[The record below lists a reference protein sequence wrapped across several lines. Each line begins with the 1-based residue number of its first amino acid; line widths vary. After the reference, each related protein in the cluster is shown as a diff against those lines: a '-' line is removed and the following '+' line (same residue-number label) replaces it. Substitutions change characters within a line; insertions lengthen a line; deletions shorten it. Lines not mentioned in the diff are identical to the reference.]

1 MLLTTAGASASL
13 AACGSGTTLLL
24 DGGQGSTKTLN
35 VSAECLDVQYGLYD
49 ATGVNAN
56 AYWPIQGDTV
66 NNQIT
71 SQTFTDPN
79 SGAVITVSPNLD
91 TSTGTYIFPTYT
103 VTLDTA
109 PTTYPASGVPVT
121 LYYASGI
128 SSGGNST
135 TDTTYTVTF
144 TFPAPATAPD
154 APTNVSA
161 TAGDSSAQISFSAP
175 ASNGGDPITGY
186 TATSSPGGFT
196 GTGTTASPITV
207 NGLTNGTSYTFTV
220 TATNNFGTSPASSA
234 SNAVTPKAAQ
244 TITFANPGAQNYG
257 TSPTLNATASSGLTV
272 SFTSSTTSVCTITS
286 GGALTFVSAGTCSVD
301 ADQAGNNAYN
311 AAPTVTQSFAVNA
324 AAPGAPTIGTATA
337 GAGQAEVSFTPPAS
351 DGGATI
357 TGYTVTSTQG
367 GFTGTGSSS
376 PITVTGLAN
385 GTSYSFT
392 VTAANSV
399 GTSPASSPS
408 NAVTPKAA
416 QTITFAN
423 PGAQTYGTSP
433 TLSATA
439 SSGLTVSFSSTTTG
453 VCTIT
458 SSGALTF
465 ISTGTCSIDADQ
477 GGDGT
482 YNPAPTVS
490 QSFAVNAVVPGAP
503 TIGTA
508 TAGDG
513 QAEVSFTPPASDGGA
528 TITGYTVTSTPGAFT
543 GSGAS
548 SPITVT
554 GLTKGTSYTFTVTA
568 TNSVG
573 TSPASNPSNSVIPK
587 AAQTITFANPGAQTY
602 GTSPTLSAT
611 ASSGLTVSFSSTT
624 TGVCTITSGGA
635 LTFVSAGTCSIDA
648 DQGGN
653 GTYQAA
659 QTVTQSFTVNPTTAP
674 PPTNVTAV
682 AGVESATV
690 SFTPPTDTGGAPI
703 QDYTVVSSPGNKTAT
718 GTGTSITV
726 NGLTAGT
733 AYTFTVSADNG
744 YGSAGL
750 SAPSNSVTPTAG
762 QTISFANPGAQDYG
776 TSPTLS
782 ATASSGL
789 PVSFSSTTTGV
800 CTITAG
806 GSLTFASTGTCSI
819 DADQGGDSTYNPA
832 PTVTQSFAVNAV
844 VPGAP
849 TIGTATAGDSQ
860 AEISFTPPASDGG
873 ATITGYTVTSSPGG
887 FTGTGT
893 SSPISVN
900 GLTNGTSYSFTVT
913 ATNSAGTGSA
923 SAASNSVSPLAAP
936 TANAVSLTAGYGSTD
951 NAVPLNFSGGAATSV
966 TVASGPSHGS
976 TKVSGTAIS
985 YTPTAGYHGADSF
998 TYTGTNATGTSAPAT
1013 VTITVSAPTFTVTSG
1028 ALSDG
1033 QVGTSFAATLSVS
1046 GGTGPYTFDT
1056 AAKTGSFPPGLSLS
1070 PTGTLSGT
1078 PSANGSYSFTVSGH
1092 DSSAPNAS
1100 FQSATISIA
1109 IQRAAPTIT
1118 AISPAQGS
1126 ASGGTSVT
1134 LTGSDFT
1141 GATAV
1146 SFGGAPASGFT
1157 VNSDSQITATAPSGT
1172 GTVHVSVTAP
1182 GGTSSATSADQFA
1195 YLSNVATLSAL
1206 SVSQGTLSPVF
1217 SSGTSGYSVDLPYG
1231 TGSITV
1237 TPTATDSGA
1246 SLTVNGNATA
1256 SGSASAPVSLAT
1268 GANTIT
1274 VAATAA
1280 DGIATQSYTIT
1291 ATVARQTDTIT
1302 FAPVSSPVRIG
1313 SAPFAATATAS
1324 SGLTVTLS
1332 NATPSVCT
1340 LSGAVVTPVAAGSC
1354 QITGTTAGNASYAPG
1369 SATLTVLVEVAPDPT
1384 QDPDVI
1390 GIVTAQN
1397 TMAMQ
1402 FARTQI
1408 GNFSSH
1414 LEALRDGNGL
1424 RDSFGARLG
1433 IPSVTRA
1440 RGFADPVDPFEN
1452 QTGRT
1457 PAPSRGVTR
1466 GAAATPTPSV
1476 STSGTSEN
1484 LFGPQT
1490 AIWTA
1495 GTLNLTK
1502 DGAIDLH
1509 SNGLS
1514 AGLDY
1519 QPSADAIL
1527 GLGLGYGNGRSDIGS
1542 DGSKTSG
1549 HSVNAVVYGTFRTGE
1564 RGFVDVLAGYGTLGF
1579 DSRRAISGGPDMAY
1593 GSRDGSQV
1601 FAQVRA
1607 GMEFR
1612 QDNWMLSPYAGM
1624 QVISGHLN
1632 AFTERTA
1639 DPADALSFDRQSFG
1653 STQLDFGLRGGFT
1666 RKTSFGTVSPNFR
1679 LEYNRV
1685 MNRDIAAGMSYA
1697 DLVNG
1702 SQYVL
1707 NLPQSDQDLLT
1718 IGLGTNIAFEGGT
1731 QLSIDLRNTSGSNS
1745 HSNSISLRLSKQ
1757 F

>member
-1 MLLTTAGASASL
+1 MFRALTLSGRIACAVNQASNQFSRITRISTLRIFILRLLAGVLLTTAGASASL
-13 AACGSGTTLLL
+13 AACGTGTTLLL

-35 VSAECLDVQYGLYD
+35 VSAECGDVRWGLFD
-49 ATGVNAN
+49 ASGLNAN
-56 AYWPIQGDTV
+56 LYPITAQPIAAGNSPTPK
-66 NNQIT
+66 
-71 SQTFTDPN
+71 TFSDPA
-79 SGAVITVSPNLD
+79 SGAKITITPGPSSSDPSLGGNLVFN
-91 TSTGTYIFPTYT
+91 TYS
-103 VTLDTA
+103 VTLDTP

-135 TDTTYTVTF
+135 TNTTYTVTF
-144 TFPAPATAPD
+144 TFPVPATAPD

-161 TAGDSSAQISFSAP
+161 TAGDSSAQVSFSAP
-175 ASNGGDPITGY
+175 ASNGGAPITTY
-186 TATSSPGGFT
+186 TATATPGGLT
-196 GTGTTASPITV
+196 GTSTTASPITV

-220 TATNNFGTSPASSA
+220 TAT
-234 SNAVTPKAAQ
+234 
-244 TITFANPGAQNYG
+244 
-257 TSPTLNATASSGLTV
+257 
-272 SFTSSTTSVCTITS
+272 
-286 GGALTFVSAGTCSVD
+286 
-301 ADQAGNNAYN
+301 
-311 AAPTVTQSFAVNA
+311 
-324 AAPGAPTIGTATA
+324 
-337 GAGQAEVSFTPPAS
+337 
-351 DGGATI
+351 
-357 TGYTVTSTQG
+357 
-367 GFTGTGSSS
+367 
-376 PITVTGLAN
+376 
-385 GTSYSFT
+385 
-392 VTAANSV
+392 NSV

-465 ISTGTCSIDADQ
+465 ISTGTCTIDADQ

-482 YNPAPTVS
+482 YNAAPTVS
-490 QSFAVNAVVPGAP
+490 QSFAVNAVVPSAP

-508 TAGDG
+508 TAGDS
-513 QAEVSFTPPASDGGA
+513 QAEVSFTPPGSDGGA
-528 TITGYTVTSTPGAFT
+528 TITGYTVTSTQGGLT
-543 GSGAS
+543 GTGTG

-554 GLTKGTSYTFTVTA
+554 GLTNGTSYSFTVTA

-573 TSPASNPSNSVIPK
+573 TSPASSPSNAVTPK

-611 ASSGLTVSFSSTT
+611 ASSGLTVSFTSSTT
-624 TGVCTITSGGA
+624 SVCTITSSGA

-648 DQGGN
+648 DQAGN
-653 GTYQAA
+653 GSYLAA
-659 QTVTQSFTVNPTTAP
+659 QTVTQSFTINPTTAP

-690 SFTPPTDTGGAPI
+690 NFTPPTDTGGAPI
-703 QDYTVVSSPGNKTAT
+703 QDYTVVSSPGNKTAN

-744 YGSAGL
+744 YGSAGF

-762 QTISFANPGAQDYG
+762 QTITFANPGAQDYG

-800 CTITAG
+800 CTITSG
-806 GSLTFASTGTCSI
+806 GALTFASTGTCSI
-819 DADQGGDSTYNPA
+819 DADQAGDSTYNPA
-832 PTVTQSFAVNAV
+832 PTVSQSFAVNAV

-849 TIGTATAGDSQ
+849 TIGTATAGDGQ

-893 SSPISVN
+893 GSPITVN

-913 ATNSAGTGSA
+913 ATNSAGTGPA

-936 TANAVSLTAGYGSTD
+936 TANAVSLTVGYGSTD
-951 NAVPLNFSGGAATSV
+951 TAVPLNFSGGAATSV

-976 TKVSGTAIS
+976 TKVSGTTIS

-1033 QVGTSFAATLSVS
+1033 QVGTSYSATLSVS

-1070 PTGTLSGT
+1070 STGTLSGT

-1092 DSSAPNAS
+1092 DSSTPNAS
-1100 FQSATISIA
+1100 FQSTTITIA

-1146 SFGGAPASGFT
+1146 SFGGKAASGFT

-1182 GGTSSATSADQFA
+1182 AGTSSATSADQFA

-1457 PAPSRGVTR
+1457 PAPSRGATR
-1466 GAAATPTPSV
+1466 GAAPTPTPSV
-1476 STSGTSEN
+1476 STSGASEN